1 LKIYCSLVL
10 NARIVSWV
18 KVIKQIT
25 PSVIINVMYH
35 LRLFT
40 LIYGVLYPLRLL
52 LALDGSPDSP
62 TLFDAMQYSL
72 PHRHNRE
79 IPPNRYSPET
89 EGRKSKYSIA
99 NFISAHN
106 MSNTTNIFIGKVSSE

>member
-1 LKIYCSLVL
+1 MYCSLVL

-25 PSVIINVMYH
+25 QSVIINVMYH

-40 LIYGVLYPLRLL
+40 LINGVLYPLRLL

-62 TLFDAMQYSL
+62 TLSDAMQYSL
-72 PHRHNRE
+72 PHKHNRG

-89 EGRKSKYSIA
+89 EGRKSKYSIT